1 MRQLALF
8 TLLLLGALIAKAQR
22 NSFTEYSITQKLID
36 KGDSALVASDTALA
50 KESYLSVLNSYKE
63 DLPLEEVKLCGYA
76 ALKLCK
82 IYFGEGNYNQSLD
95 ASIKGIKIIES
106 SDHNPDLLSNLYL
119 NAGNIYSVFEDH
131 EKGFI
136 YYNEGLKY
144 VRQIKNVELES
155 FFLNNLTAM
164 CCYTKDIPQAKIY
177 NNMAKS
183 LQMKDT
189 IKQLYYYSLNN
200 GFITLAEDKLQQ
212 AILHY
217 KTSIEYALK
226 PGMSPKFLA
235 ASYSEI
241 YKIYEETDEL
251 DSAIYYLEKYRELAE
266 KEQYTYMQVDSYKT
280 LSRLYNKTNQ
290 RDKALTYQEKYVLL
304 ADSMMNN
311 REFNRIKNK
320 QLAYEKDKSNS
331 YINEL
336 TTTISAQKII
346 LTIILVFLIILVTL
360 SVLLLKQKRKLQ
372 LAYHDIFERNKE
384 LINIEE
390 KYLKAN
396 KTILELKEKNIGHEE
411 QNKTTG
417 LKDEQRSELLLKINQ
432 VMENTTHYCNPDFSL
447 AELASLIESN
457 TKYVSQI
464 INETYGINFRTF
476 INEYRIKLSRK
487 RLIDTEK
494 YGNYTIKAIAESVGF
509 KSQSNF
515 ILSFK
520 KTTGITPSLYQNMA
534 QKEKKQ

>member
-1 MRQLALF
+1 MRQLVLF
-8 TLLLLGALIAKAQR
+8 SLLLLGTLISKAQPDSS
-22 NSFTEYSITQKLID
+22 NEHSIKQKLIN
-36 KGDSALVASDTALA
+36 KADSALNVSDTALA
-50 KESYLSVLNSYKE
+50 KASYSSVLNSYKNGLTIDE
-63 DLPLEEVKLCGYA
+63 GNLCGYA
-76 ALKLCK
+76 ALKLSK
-82 IYFGEGNYNQSLD
+82 IYFGEGNYNLSLD

-106 SDHNPDLLSNLYL
+106 TDYNADLLSNLYL

-136 YYNEGLKY
+136 YYNEGLEY
-144 VRQIKNVELES
+144 VRQTKNVELES

-164 CCYTKDIPQAKIY
+164 CCYTKDIPQAKVY
-177 NNMAKS
+177 NNMAKE
-183 LQMKDT
+183 LPLKDT

-241 YKIYEETDEL
+241 YKIYEETNEL
-251 DSAIYYLEKYRELAE
+251 DSAIYYLEKYRVLSE

-290 RDKALTYQEKYVLL
+290 RDKALSYQEKYVLL

-311 REFNRIKNK
+311 REFNRIRSK
-320 QLAYEKDKSNS
+320 QSAYEKDKSNS

-336 TTTISAQKII
+336 TTTISEQKLI
-346 LTIILVFLIILVTL
+346 LTIIISFLIILITL
-360 SVLLLKQKRKLQ
+360 SVLLLIQKRKLQ
-372 LAYHDIFERNKE
+372 GAYHDIFERNKE

-396 KTILELKEKNIGHEE
+396 KIILGLKEHGRDIED

-417 LKDEQRSELLLKINQ
+417 LKEEQRNALLHKINHI
-432 VMENTTHYCNPDFSL
+432 METSSYYCNPDFSL
-447 AELASLIESN
+447 AELANLVQSN

-464 INETYGINFRTF
+464 INETYNVNFRTF

-487 RLIDTEK
+487 RLIDTQN

-534 QKEKKQ
+534 QKEKK